1 MSEVKEKE
9 KRQEKPL
16 GITKVDQD
24 AQKEQKKGP
33 KRARDSVDD
42 ESTGIA
48 RKDKE
53 EEIQDGDANLKS
65 AAKKIKFDETSKEN
79 EMITQEN
86 EKKAESL
93 DSEVDAEPKKVEAET
108 KELENADQKPK
119 FVFGSASSFGSGF
132 KAAKTTNESGNINK
146 EKGESDKSPKPFS
159 FGSGLSFVSGFG
171 VLKKAEDKTDES
183 DEKEK
188 KEPPN
193 SEQKQEKNSGLDG
206 AIAVPVDHNTVKL
219 QKQEIK
225 SGEES
230 EETIYQVNA
239 KLYQLSDLKD
249 GWKERGVGTIRV
261 NKNMNTQKVRLV
273 MRSRGILKVI
283 LNLPL
288 VKGFNIQRGFPGS
301 LQSEKFIRMI
311 TVDDNKAPVQYA
323 VKTGKED
330 TIQELYESIV
340 KQVPN

>member
-1 MSEVKEKE
+1 MSEAEEK
-9 KRQEKPL
+9 KQRQEKPL
-16 GITKVDQD
+16 AITKVDQD
-24 AQKEQKKGP
+24 AQKEEKKGP
-33 KRARDSVDD
+33 KRARDSVDH
-42 ESTGIA
+42 ESTGKPT
-48 RKDKE
+48 RDKE
-53 EEIQDGDANLKS
+53 EEIEEDESNPES
-65 AAKKIKFDETSKEN
+65 AAKKIKLDETSKEN
-79 EMITQEN
+79 EKITQEN
-86 EKKAESL
+86 EKKAEEVQSKSL
-93 DSEVDAEPKKVEAET
+93 EKKDE
-108 KELENADQKPK
+108 KPK
-119 FVFGSASSFGSGF
+119 FVFGSASNFGSGF
-132 KAAKTTNESGNINK
+132 KAAKTTNQSANINK

-159 FGSGLSFVSGFG
+159 FGSGLSFVGGFG
-171 VLKKAEDKTDES
+171 VLKKAEDKADES
-183 DEKEK
+183 KEKEK
-188 KEPPN
+188 KETPN
-193 SEQKQEKNSGLDG
+193 SEQKPEKISGPT
-206 AIAVPVDHNTVKL
+206 AVSVDHNTVKL

-249 GWKERGVGTIRV
+249 GWKERGVGTIKV
-261 NKNMNTQKVRLV
+261 NKNINTEKARLV

-323 VKTGKED
+323 VKAGKED
-330 TIQELYESIV
+330 TIQELYESII